1 MAVGSTPS
9 ATKEEDHA
17 CAAASSERRQ
27 RPQFLESIGPPSLS
41 QTRLPKGPGGETQ
54 LVTEDGA
61 WCSGAGNRS
70 PSARRLRPY
79 HRGGHRR
86 EESLQSVCKEAPGP
100 LRETLQIAMKQ
111 TIFGGHP
118 STLNMQISTAMERN
132 KEEEEEKEKEEKE
145 KRRKKKKRKTT
156 TTTKQNPVKAR
167 PHPCKDCLRRFR
179 SFSDRFAIVGE
190 RRKKQLWLGGTVEQ
204 QLEMYR
210 ASKPALRKALLRWLP
225 SKNKRKD
232 SQRRFEEQEARQAPS
247 HDWKDGAQIGE
258 ADDPGPAKKVRGSKE
273 IYIKTENQPEVKQH
287 TIRMKS
293 APWANPPGRNH
304 VLPASGDSVTYRDVL
319 ISRGGRLALPV
330 RGARF
335 CPPLRYL
342 GRATIKLT

>member
-1 MAVGSTPS
+1 M
-9 ATKEEDHA
+9 
-17 CAAASSERRQ
+17 
-27 RPQFLESIGPPSLS
+27 
-41 QTRLPKGPGGETQ
+41 
-54 LVTEDGA
+54 
-61 WCSGAGNRS
+61 
-70 PSARRLRPY
+70 
-79 HRGGHRR
+79 
-86 EESLQSVCKEAPGP
+86 
-100 LRETLQIAMKQ
+100 
-111 TIFGGHP
+111 
-118 STLNMQISTAMERN
+118 
-132 KEEEEEKEKEEKE
+132 
-145 KRRKKKKRKTT
+145 
-156 TTTKQNPVKAR
+156 
-167 PHPCKDCLRRFR
+167 
-179 SFSDRFAIVGE
+179 
-190 RRKKQLWLGGTVEQ
+190 EQ